1 MKLNVKERVAIL
13 QMLPETGSLVEM
25 VDIMEI
31 VKKVRLEEEEKNNIE
46 FKETKNSL
54 SWNAFKDL
62 GKDIEFKHEEISILK
77 AAVRRLDEEKGI
89 NVSNLDI
96 CLKINSL

>member
-54 SWNAFKDL
+54 SWT
-62 GKDIEFKHEEISILK
+62 H
-77 AAVRRLDEEKGI
+77 
-89 NVSNLDI
+89 
-96 CLKINSL
+96 LKI